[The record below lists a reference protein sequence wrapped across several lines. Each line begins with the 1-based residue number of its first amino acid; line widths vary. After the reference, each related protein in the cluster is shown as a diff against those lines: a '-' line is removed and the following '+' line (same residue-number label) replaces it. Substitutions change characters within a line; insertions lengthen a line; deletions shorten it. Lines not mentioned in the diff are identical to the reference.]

1 MGRRLL
7 PRNLPEL
14 YAYAIAI
21 EREAAKRFTELE
33 RFMRDTGIDHV
44 ADELEKIG
52 REERE
57 QYELLSLG
65 TAGRDLPELL
75 GWEYAWH
82 YLGPNAD
89 RQRAPTTTRE
99 TLELA
104 LQTERRAQTF
114 YLDVSEHSPDESVR
128 AFAGEMAADEQ
139 RHILR
144 LELLLSR
151 EPEGLPAAEAAD
163 GLAAG

>member
-65 TAGRDLPELL
+65 TAGRDLPELV

-89 RQRAPTTTRE
+89 RRRAPTTTRE

-139 RHILR
+139 RS
-144 LELLLSR
+144 E
-151 EPEGLPAAEAAD
+151 E
-163 GLAAG
+163 